1 MGDVIQFKKSM
12 TDYEELKDYFQNIL
26 GKKDDMLF
34 KIIDDCEKEGYTVQE
49 TLQLLKEAISY
60 TKNSGHINVQF
71 YHIKGSC
78 NVFTL
83 SWKSTR
89 RINVSYRHKQIKQ
102 NRLYIQNLVTEMSVI
117 RLFFLECKYAITRA
131 ENNDITNES
140 VDFSF
145 Q

>member
-60 TKNSGHINVQF
+60 TKNSGHINV
-71 YHIKGSC
+71 
-78 NVFTL
+78 
-83 SWKSTR
+83 
-89 RINVSYRHKQIKQ
+89 
-102 NRLYIQNLVTEMSVI
+102 
-117 RLFFLECKYAITRA
+117 
-131 ENNDITNES
+131 
-140 VDFSF
+140 
-145 Q
+145 